1 MDAEATLQLL
11 DQLDEEDIHV
21 PEFSDSDLSVD
32 EELDFSISENKES
45 HDEIGMTDSGEA
57 G

>member
-1 MDAEATLQLL
+1 METG
-11 DQLDEEDIHV
+11 LDEEDIPM
-21 PEFSDSDLSVD
+21 PEFPDSDLSVG